1 MWNQYYSAS
10 VKVPIVRQHK
20 HGTMV
25 IALPFAAAVSLPDYF
40 ALCCDVHS
48 NPGPICRQHTH
59 DERNSI
65 PVRISG
71 REVRNEMAFRQQK
84 YFQTCSALHTNNYS
98 NSIWSINHYHARNAT
113 NLINVKVNKS
123 FSNFSSKI
131 RFATWNAHS
140 LNKKS
145 ATVCDIIIS
154 KRLDILAITESW
166 LSGDYHNNNTI
177 AEILNTLNDFN
188 FHHVPR
194 VNRTGGGV
202 GVFLRKGF
210 TVLKNEWQPFSSM
223 ECMDLFIS
231 SGRSSIRLITIYR
244 PPQSKKNRATPST
257 FFQEFS
263 SLLEVVSLTPGYLLL
278 NGDFNFHMELQNDA
292 HASTFRE
299 LLQSAGLRHHVTKT
313 THRSGHTLD
322 LIIDRQESKI
332 ISNVYTVTD
341 LPSDHNAC
349 CVLSRSKDLKHLNH
363 ISSIENSR
371 TLI

>member
-20 HGTMV
+20 HGAMV

-98 NSIWSINHYHARNAT
+98 NSIWLINHYHARNAT

-177 AEILNTLNDFN
+177 AEILNTL
-188 FHHVPR
+188 V
-194 VNRTGGGV
+194 
-202 GVFLRKGF
+202 K
-210 TVLKNEWQPFSSM
+210 
-223 ECMDLFIS
+223 
-231 SGRSSIRLITIYR
+231 LI
-244 PPQSKKNRATPST
+244 N
-257 FFQEFS
+257 
-263 SLLEVVSLTPGYLLL
+263 
-278 NGDFNFHMELQNDA
+278 
-292 HASTFRE
+292 
-299 LLQSAGLRHHVTKT
+299 
-313 THRSGHTLD
+313 
-322 LIIDRQESKI
+322 
-332 ISNVYTVTD
+332 
-341 LPSDHNAC
+341 
-349 CVLSRSKDLKHLNH
+349 
-363 ISSIENSR
+363 NS
-371 TLI
+371 

>member
-1 MWNQYYSAS
+1 
-10 VKVPIVRQHK
+10 
-20 HGTMV
+20 
-25 IALPFAAAVSLPDYF
+25 
-40 ALCCDVHS
+40 
-48 NPGPICRQHTH
+48 
-59 DERNSI
+59 
-65 PVRISG
+65 
-71 REVRNEMAFRQQK
+71 
-84 YFQTCSALHTNNYS
+84 
-98 NSIWSINHYHARNAT
+98 
-113 NLINVKVNKS
+113 
-123 FSNFSSKI
+123 
-131 RFATWNAHS
+131 
-140 LNKKS
+140 
-145 ATVCDIIIS
+145 
-154 KRLDILAITESW
+154 LAITESW

-341 LPSDHNAC
+341 LPSDHNA
-349 CVLSRSKDLKHLNH
+349 VLCSIALERPKASKSHFKYRKLKNIDMNAVKADILNSSLHSQTPETANADVNHLTKEYNSILQEVINRHAPEVSRSIFLRPNAPWFNDSLRALKGEKRKCERKYLTTGLEIHRQIFRDKCRTYTTTLN
-363 ISSIENSR
+363 SV
-371 TLI
+371 